1 MEINAEQLRVDEDVI
16 DLRQLWGTLLRRKW
30 VVIGACV
37 LTIAAAYII
46 TLAATPIY
54 QASTTLLIKDPNA
67 SGERMFLDT
76 GGSVVTRNLLQNSVQ
91 ILRSRQVA
99 EMAEARLSPAARAQ
113 LQERLSEYI
122 TIQPVAN
129 TETIVVS
136 ARHPNPQVAAE
147 IANAVA
153 ESFIEFNRELNR
165 SELTVAREF
174 IEEQLAIAE
183 EQLRQAE
190 EALKTFR
197 ENMGPVSPS
206 DETRTLLSRIS
217 DLEARQLEAQ
227 LNYEDA
233 VRRGATAEAA
243 AHAARREA
251 LQQEIAVLEERLA
264 ALPEREM
271 MLAALTRERDV
282 LEHTFLLL
290 RSRYED
296 VRIAEAMRAPT
307 VAIIDPAVPPEN
319 PVSPRPMLNVALGAF
334 LGLFLGLV
342 AVFVWEF
349 VDTTVKSPDEVAQL
363 LGLPVLG
370 RIPDMRRP
378 GPRR

>member
-1 MEINAEQLRVDEDVI
+1 
-16 DLRQLWGTLLRRKW
+16 
-30 VVIGACV
+30 
-37 LTIAAAYII
+37 
-46 TLAATPIY
+46 
-54 QASTTLLIKDPNA
+54 TTLLIKDPNA

-319 PVSPRPMLNVALGAF
+319 PVSPRPMRNVALGAF